1 MANYKRPSQG
11 AILNLSPALRWPAAV
26 LRLLGAGPIPLK
38 RCYATNPLSSP
49 AEVLK
54 LPAEV
59 HRLLGAGPIPLK
71 PYCATH
77 PLFLPTRVC
86 GLYPQ
91 ALFLFL
97 DLVYPSLATS
107 CKKF

>member
-1 MANYKRPSQG
+1 MPKKART
-11 AILNLSPALRWPAAV
+11 
-26 LRLLGAGPIPLK
+26 LLGAGPILLK
-38 RCYATNPLSSP
+38 RYGANDQLPSP

-59 HRLLGAGPIPLK
+59 LRLLDAGPIPLK
-71 PYCATH
+71 LYCATH
-77 PLFLPTRVC
+77 PLFLPIRVC

-97 DLVYPSLATS
+97 GLVYPSLTTS
-107 CKKF
+107 YKKF